1 MILFKNGKEN
11 LIDILDFKILTI
23 KKNKNNLIELKK
35 YFIEFKIPVIPI
47 RAKDLIKQFNL
58 KEGKAPKERT
68 ADPGCNP
75 DFMPCIQAVQIN
87 INDKLNFLG
96 WLALFYELQN
106 KSKIVSLTAYS
117 KNVASILDNHCD
129 IILVGDSLGSVL
141 YNYKSTK
148 EVTLNT
154 MIEHSKSVRM
164 GIKKSL
170 MIVDMPHNTY
180 RTPKEALKN
189 AKQIMK
195 KTKCDGV
202 KLEGGKK
209 IYETIKTLVKNK
221 IPVMGHLGLLPQS
234 DKTFK
239 FKGKK
244 KLERNNIIRDSQLL
258 EKAGVFSIV
267 LECVETSLA
276 KLVTQNL
283 KIPTIGIGA
292 SKYCDGQILVL
303 DDLIGL
309 NPMNY
314 KFVKKYANI
323 RKDISKAVSSY
334 SKEVRKIK
342 FPNKKNSF

>member
-1 MILFKNGKEN
+1 MSK
-11 LIDILDFKILTI
+11 I
-23 KKNKNNLIELKK
+23 KKFIAKK
-35 YFIEFKIPVIPI
+35 
-47 RAKDLIKQFNL
+47 
-58 KEGKAPKERT
+58 
-68 ADPGCNP
+68 
-75 DFMPCIQAVQIN
+75 
-87 INDKLNFLG
+87 
-96 WLALFYELQN
+96 N

-117 KNVASILDNHCD
+117 KNIASILDNYCD
-129 IILVGDSLGSVL
+129 LILVGDSLGSVL
-141 YNYKSTK
+141 YNYKSTR
-148 EVTLNT
+148 EVNLST

-180 RTPKEALKN
+180 RTPKEAVKN

-209 IYETIKTLVKNK
+209 IYEIIKSLVKNK

-244 KLERNNIIRDSQLL
+244 KLERKNIIRDSQLL

-292 SKYCDGQILVL
+292 SKYCDGQILVF

-309 NPMNY
+309 NSTNY

-323 RKDISKAVSSY
+323 RNNISKAVSNY
-334 SKEVRKIK
+334 SKEVKKNK

>member
-1 MILFKNGKEN
+1 MKKKISD
-11 LIDILDFKILTI
+11 LIK
-23 KKNKNNLIELKK
+23 KKNK
-35 YFIEFKIPVIPI
+35 
-47 RAKDLIKQFNL
+47 Q
-58 KEGKAPKERT
+58 
-68 ADPGCNP
+68 
-75 DFMPCIQAVQIN
+75 
-87 INDKLNFLG
+87 
-96 WLALFYELQN
+96 
-106 KSKIVSLTAYS
+106 KIVSLTAYS
-117 KNVASILDNHCD
+117 KNVASILDNYCD

-141 YNYKSTK
+141 YNYKSTR
-148 EVTLNT
+148 EVTLST

-180 RTPKEALKN
+180 RNPKEALKN

-209 IYETIKTLVKNK
+209 IYEIVKTLIKNK

-239 FKGKK
+239 FKGKNE
-244 KLERNNIIRDSQLL
+244 LERDNILREAQLL

-276 KLVTQNL
+276 KLVTKSLNIL
-283 KIPTIGIGA
+283 TIGIGS
-292 SKYCDGQILVL
+292 SKYCDGQILVF

-314 KFVKKYANI
+314 RFVKKYANI
-323 RKDISKAVSSY
+323 RNNISKAVLNY
-334 SKEVRKIK
+334 SKEVRKNK
-342 FPNKKNSF
+342 FPNKKNSY